1 MGGKV
6 GWVTPRGYDEQTNRA
21 LEGRR
26 TPPSTGR
33 DPPRGQESG
42 WRDKRQTTK
51 PKKTEFGTE
60 RQRWE
65 VLRRKI
71 PLLPFYS
78 FSGIEII
85 PTLS

>member
-1 MGGKV
+1 MVGKV
-6 GWVTPRGYDEQTNRA
+6 GWVTPRGYDGQTNRA

-26 TPPSTGR
+26 TPPSSGR

-65 VLRRKI
+65 VLRKKI

-78 FSGIEII
+78 FSGIE
-85 PTLS
+85 SAFS